1 MGKPKE
7 ARKVLRY
14 SSEFK
19 AKAVQLSRL
28 SGVLTQDVAGALGIH
43 PFMLSR
49 WKKEFREGRLVVK
62 KAERLK
68 IPEKTTSELKR
79 LREIERKYSML
90 KEEHALLKKAIQFCS
105 ERRQKSSS
113 SWRLRRASTVSG

>member
-1 MGKPKE
+1 MGRPKE

-14 SSEFK
+14 SNEFK
-19 AKAVQLSRL
+19 AKAVQLSKL
-28 SGVLTQDVAGALGIH
+28 SGVLTQDVASALAIH

-62 KAERLK
+62 KSERLK

-79 LREIERKYSML
+79 LREIERKYGML

-105 ERRQKSSS
+105 EKRQRFLNS
-113 SWRLRRASTVSG
+113 